1 MNQGCVI
8 HHSVIN
14 TINHHAILKRLKLL
28 NVLRQM
34 SIVLES
40 LNKKRYILNERIRE
54 IKIRK
59 KIPILEKTPRT
70 ILKKIHSNKKIK
82 SGTKYY

>member
-1 MNQGCVI
+1 
-8 HHSVIN
+8 
-14 TINHHAILKRLKLL
+14 
-28 NVLRQM
+28 M

-70 ILKKIHSNKKIK
+70 ILKKIHSDKKLKVGQNIINPHIV
-82 SGTKYY
+82 SDELLLWFMSSEL